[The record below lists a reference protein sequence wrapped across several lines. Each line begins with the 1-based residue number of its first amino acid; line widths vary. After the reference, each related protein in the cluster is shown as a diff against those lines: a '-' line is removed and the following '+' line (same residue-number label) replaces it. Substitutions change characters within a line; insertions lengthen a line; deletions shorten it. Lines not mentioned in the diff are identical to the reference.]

1 MNNTNKILMMAVI
14 TSLLVIGTSLT
25 PMQSFADR
33 DKGDHEKTSDHKPKI
48 FASSEEDKKE
58 RKAAHGP
65 R

>member
-1 MNNTNKILMMAVI
+1 MNSTNKMLMIAVI